1 MTRKNAA
8 LWEQGINCAV
18 VLSVAVSNFPLI
30 PPAIRH
36 PFSLFFILV
45 LIAAMFFDHWKRA
58 SYSEKELERERR
70 DERNQMIQ
78 MQAVW
83 YCHLAEDWILLGA
96 FAVFALFLQDDVI
109 AHVAMWLLAARSL
122 LCFAIRWWLSRKY

>member
-36 PFSLFFILV
+36 PFSLFSF
-45 LIAAMFFDHWKRA
+45 
-58 SYSEKELERERR
+58 
-70 DERNQMIQ
+70 
-78 MQAVW
+78 
-83 YCHLAEDWILLGA
+83 
-96 FAVFALFLQDDVI
+96 
-109 AHVAMWLLAARSL
+109 
-122 LCFAIRWWLSRKY
+122 